1 MYKVLI
7 FGGTTEGRVL
17 SKRLL
22 SYNLDVTVSVATE
35 AGKDALSDIKGVRC
49 LVNRLDS
56 NEMNKVLKDYDII
69 IDATHPFASEV
80 TSNIALSCKEVNLP
94 YLRLIRD
101 ESEVDEGIYLKDINE
116 AVEYLKDTKGNIL
129 LTTGS
134 KDLHLFSSIENF
146 SKRVFARVLPTVDV
160 MKKCYDI
167 GLTSENIIAVR
178 GPFTLDMNTAIIN
191 LVNATYVVTKESG
204 DIGGFSEK
212 VKATKL
218 TGSKLIVIGRPEKEK
233 GYSINEI
240 ERKVL
245 NYFNIDCKNIDVMIE
260 NQSYFPLFISLKDKN
275 IKVFGGGKIAGRRIK
290 TLLNF
295 SNSIKVIAPKI
306 SSEIQSLLDEG
317 KLKVEF
323 RGYENGDCS
332 NADMVLAL
340 TNSRDVNHEIYKECK
355 NLGIHY
361 SIGDK
366 KEECSFYFPGV
377 VKKENLVIGV
387 TASGS
392 NHTLAK
398 NIVKNI
404 KDMLKLED

>member
-7 FGGTTEGRVL
+7 FGGTTEGRIL

-22 SYNLDVTVSVATE
+22 NYNLDVTVSVATD
-35 AGKDALSDIKGVRC
+35 AGRDALRDIKGVRC

-56 NEMNKVLKDYDII
+56 NEMNKVLKSYDIV

-80 TSNIALSCKEVNLP
+80 TNNIALSCRELNLT
-94 YLRLIRD
+94 YFRLIRD
-101 ESEVDEGIYLKDINE
+101 ESEVDEGIYLKNIYE
-116 AVEYLKDTKGNIL
+116 AVEYLKNTKENIL

-146 SKRVFARVLPTVDV
+146 SKRIFARVLPTVDI

-167 GLTSENIIAVR
+167 GFTSENIIAVR

-191 LVNATYVVTKESG
+191 LVNAKYIVTKESG
-204 DIGGFSEK
+204 DIGGFNEK
-212 VKATKL
+212 VKAAKL

-240 ERKVL
+240 EKKVL
-245 NYFNIDCKNIDVMIE
+245 DYFNIDYKIE
-260 NQSYFPLFISLKDKN
+260 NQSYFPMFINLKDKD
-275 IKVFGGGKIAGRRIK
+275 IKVFGGGKIATRRIK

-295 SNSIKVIAPKI
+295 SNNINVISPNI
-306 SSEIQSLLDEG
+306 SKEIQSLLDGEQI
-317 KLKVEF
+317 KVEF
-323 RGYENGDCS
+323 REYKKGDC
-332 NADMVLAL
+332 NGADMVLGL

-355 NLGIHY
+355 KIGIHY
-361 SIGDK
+361 NIGDK
-366 KEECSFYFPGV
+366 KEECNFYFPGV
-377 VKKENLVIGV
+377 VKKEHLVIGV

-392 NHTLAK
+392 DHTLAK
-398 NIVKNI
+398 STVEDI
-404 KDMLKLED
+404 KDMLAFKGGTK